1 MLVYPAVDLRNGH
14 VVRLREGDPNQQ
26 TIFSDD
32 PITTA
37 QRWIDQGAEWLHVVN
52 LDGAFGDDSPNLQIA
67 FDLCKLGVPVQFG
80 GGIRSLDHVK
90 QALEGGISR
99 VVLGTAAVQQ
109 PELVFE
115 ALERW
120 GAEAICVSL
129 DARSGRIATHGWQV
143 TSELTPIELGQTMA
157 RGGLRHVLFTD
168 VSRDGKLQGINLD
181 ATIQLAQQTG
191 LQVIAS
197 GGVSHLHEIRAL
209 GASGAVAGVIV
220 GMALYTGV
228 FTLAEAL
235 SAAQMTGV

>member
-1 MLVYPAVDLRNGH
+1 MLIYPAIDLRNGH

-26 TIFSDD
+26 TTFSDD

-37 QRWIDQGAEWLHVVN
+37 RRWIDQGAEWLHVVN
-52 LDGAFGDDSPNLQIA
+52 LDGAFGADSPNLKIA

-80 GGIRSLDHVK
+80 GGIRTLDHIK

-99 VVLGTAAVQQ
+99 VVLGTAAVQH
-109 PELVFE
+109 PELVLE
-115 ALERW
+115 ALARW
-120 GAEAICVSL
+120 GEEAICVGL
-129 DARSGRIATHGWQV
+129 DARSGRITTHGWQV

-157 RGGLRHVLFTD
+157 RSGIRHVLFTD
-168 VSRDGKLQGINLD
+168 VSRDGKLQGINAE
-181 ATIQLAQQTG
+181 ATIHLAQQTG

-197 GGVSHLHEIRAL
+197 GGISNLSEIQAL
-209 GASGAVAGVIV
+209 KASGVVAGVVV

-235 SAAQMTGV
+235 SAAQITGV